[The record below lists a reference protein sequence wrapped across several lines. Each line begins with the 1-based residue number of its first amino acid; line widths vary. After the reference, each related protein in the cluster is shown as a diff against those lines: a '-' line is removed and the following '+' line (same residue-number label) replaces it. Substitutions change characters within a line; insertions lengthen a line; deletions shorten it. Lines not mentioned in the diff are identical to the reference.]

1 MSYEWKIISVVFN
14 IVKGSVIYL
23 FKFLVLQEWV
33 YHLNEGSQI
42 NISYSVAS
50 WGSSSIFLVI
60 AKGNFQFLLNR
71 SL

>member
-1 MSYEWKIISVVFN
+1 MENNTCCFN
-14 IVKGSVIYL
+14 ITKGSVIYL
-23 FKFLVLQEWV
+23 FMFLVLQEWV

-50 WGSSSIFLVI
+50 WGSSSVFLVL
-60 AKGNFQFLLNR
+60 AEGNFQFLMDR

>member
-1 MSYEWKIISVVFN
+1 M
-14 IVKGSVIYL
+14 IYL
-23 FKFLVLQEWV
+23 FMFLVLQEWV

-50 WGSSSIFLVI
+50 WGSSSVFLVL
-60 AKGNFQFLLNR
+60 AEGNFQFLMDR